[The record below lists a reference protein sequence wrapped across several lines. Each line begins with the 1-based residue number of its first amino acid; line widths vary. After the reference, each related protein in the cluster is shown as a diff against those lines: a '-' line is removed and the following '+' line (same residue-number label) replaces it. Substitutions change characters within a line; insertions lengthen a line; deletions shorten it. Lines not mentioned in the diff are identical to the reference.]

1 MFGEKPIFGNDIR
14 HIDAKGRLVLPK
26 FTFVEP
32 HEILYYVVED
42 GSIRVYNEKN
52 MKSLLNSM
60 QETTQLILDDTNC
73 TDQRINVLRNNKKK
87 ILDLYNL
94 LYSSTNSVRVDNAG
108 RINISKANLEANKQ
122 YNLVGTGD
130 SLLIYDKNP
139 SDFSI
144 YDKVKVYTK

>member
-14 HIDAKGRLVLPK
+14 HIDAKGGLVLPK

-73 TDQRINVLRNNKKK
+73 TNQRINVLRNNKKR
-87 ILDLYNL
+87 Y
-94 LYSSTNSVRVDNAG
+94 
-108 RINISKANLEANKQ
+108 
-122 YNLVGTGD
+122 
-130 SLLIYDKNP
+130 
-139 SDFSI
+139 
-144 YDKVKVYTK
+144 